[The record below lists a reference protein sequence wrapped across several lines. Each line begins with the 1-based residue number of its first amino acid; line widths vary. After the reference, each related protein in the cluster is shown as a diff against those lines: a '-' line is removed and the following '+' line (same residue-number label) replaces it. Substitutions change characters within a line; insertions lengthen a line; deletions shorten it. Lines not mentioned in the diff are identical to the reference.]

1 MSVSVFTDI
10 AVMRLSRNGAM
21 LIVFIDGRVVS
32 GSLGHDVFGPTSA
45 IAASTHFPQSSR
57 LLLETTRGDEI
68 VVDLCVPTDLAPL
81 GGRPTIYLDQNH
93 WSTLTNAIYQPDRV
107 ADRDELAASAHLV
120 ELATRREVVLPL
132 SSAHMSE
139 TCKQVD
145 VEERYRRALT
155 LAQLSA
161 GWQFRDPLDLRRFEL
176 RQALTLRYHER
187 ELTPPAAVT
196 LEPNAI
202 HASQTRS
209 RVETATDLPEEAR
222 WAVHVIGCIGS
233 ILDVMLDAEHLP
245 LQSAAGWA
253 AEFQRFA
260 RFLADNPTAPEM
272 KRRRT
277 HAKFIADL
285 RRELAEE
292 AHGVGITPDQ
302 MSDWT
307 LQHSEDDLR
316 QMPALGLYREVLH
329 EKLCNPTL
337 QWEQNDLMD
346 MMYLTA
352 AGGYCDH
359 VVGERAHASHM
370 RNGLRRLDRPTKVHR
385 NLRALVANL

>member
-1 MSVSVFTDI
+1 MFADV
-10 AVMRLSRNGAM
+10 ALMQLSRDGEM
-21 LIVFIDGRVVS
+21 LIVFIDGRVAS
-32 GSLGHDVFGPTSA
+32 GSLGREAFESTSA

-57 LLLETTRGDEI
+57 LLLETTRGDNI
-68 VVDLCVPTDLAPL
+68 IVDLCVQTDLAPL

-93 WSTLTNAIYQPDRV
+93 WSTLTNAIHQPHRV
-107 ADRDELAASAHLV
+107 ADQDELAASSHLV
-120 ELATRREVVLPL
+120 ELAMRREVVLPL

-176 RQALTLRYHER
+176 RQALTSRYHER
-187 ELTPPAAVT
+187 QVTPPEAVT
-196 LEPNAI
+196 LEPNAV
-202 HASQTRS
+202 HASQNDS
-209 RVETATDLPEEAR
+209 LAEAATDLPEEAR
-222 WAVHVIGCIGS
+222 WAVHVISCIGS

-260 RFLADNPTAPEM
+260 TFLADNPTAPEM

-285 RRELAEE
+285 IHELAEE
-292 AHGVGITPDQ
+292 AHRVGITPAQ
-302 MSDWT
+302 MSNWT

-316 QMPALGLYREVLH
+316 QMPALGLFREVLH

-337 QWEQNDLMD
+337 RWEQNDLMD
-346 MMYLTA
+346 MVYLTA

-370 RNGLRRLDRPTKVHR
+370 RNGLRRLGRPTKVHR
-385 NLRALVANL
+385 SLRALVANL